1 MLWFYL
7 ALASAIALSVTDA
20 LSKVALKDSG
30 SFVVAWVRW
39 IFAAPFLLLIL
50 PFIDIPELDATFWL
64 VTIVAIPLEIAAILL
79 YMQAIK
85 VSPLSLTI
93 PFLAL
98 TPVFLIVTSFLFLGE
113 LPDKSGLAGI
123 ILIALGA
130 YMLNLKS
137 RSEGLFAPFK
147 AIARERGSLMMIAV
161 ALIYSITSNLG
172 KIALQHSSPL
182 FFVVIYTLLITIAM
196 TPFVFMLR
204 RDEISAIA
212 GRPLLFMTIGA
223 AFGLMILT
231 HFLAIAL
238 IEVPYMIS
246 VKRSS
251 MMFSVLFGFFLF
263 KEGDIRDRLAGTMLM
278 LSGIVLILL

>member
-7 ALASAIALSVTDA
+7 ALASAIGLSITDT
-20 LSKVALKDSG
+20 LSKVALKESG

-39 IFAAPFLLLIL
+39 VFAAPFLLLIL
-50 PFIDIPELDATFWL
+50 PFIEIPVLDSTFWI
-64 VTIVAIPLEIAAILL
+64 VTLVAIPLEIAAILL

-113 LPDKSGLAGI
+113 LPDLSGLAGI
-123 ILIALGA
+123 MLIAFGA

-137 RSEGLFAPFK
+137 RREGLFAPFK
-147 AIARERGSLMMIAV
+147 AIARERGSLMMIGV
-161 ALIYSITSNLG
+161 AMIYSITANLG

-182 FFVVIYTLLITIAM
+182 FFAVIYTLLISATM

-204 RDEISAIA
+204 RDEISKV
-212 GRPLLFMTIGA
+212 GRRPVLFIMIGV
-223 AFGLMILT
+223 AFGLMILS
-231 HFLAIAL
+231 HFAAIAL

-251 MMFSVLFGFFLF
+251 MIFSVLSGFFLF
-263 KEGDIRDRLAGTMLM
+263 KESDIKDRLAGAMLM
-278 LSGIVLILL
+278 LAGIVLILL